1 MIYTVTLNPA
11 WDYYVH
17 VDQLTLGAVNRASYS
32 QVQFGG
38 KGINVSGVLTNLG
51 IENTALGFIAGFTGD
66 AFDESL
72 KKQGYKTDFIKL
84 ENGMTRINVK
94 LKSGDE
100 TEINGS
106 GPEIS
111 ADAIEMLFKKLERL
125 SDGDW
130 LILSGSIPASV
141 KSDIYERIMA
151 KLKDKDIKIV
161 VDATKDLLLNV
172 LKYKPFLIKPNNHEL
187 GEIFGLKLSSDD
199 EIIKY
204 AKILQN
210 DGARNVLISMA
221 GDGAILLTENGEI
234 KKIGVAKGE
243 IVNSVAAG
251 DSMVA
256 GFIAGY
262 IESNNYAEALKMGT
276 ACGGAT
282 AFSQGLCTKAFVEK
296 VYNSL

>member
-1 MIYTVTLNPA
+1 M
-11 WDYYVH
+11 
-17 VDQLTLGAVNRASYS
+17 
-32 QVQFGG
+32 
-38 KGINVSGVLTNLG
+38 
-51 IENTALGFIAGFTGD
+51 
-66 AFDESL
+66 
-72 KKQGYKTDFIKL
+72 YKRL
-84 ENGMTRINVK
+84 
-94 LKSGDE
+94 GDE

-111 ADAIEMLFKKLERL
+111 ADALEMLFKKLERL

>member
-17 VDQLTLGAVNRASYS
+17 VDELTLGAVNRASYS

-210 DGARNVLISMA
+210 DGARNVLVSMA

-282 AFSQGLCTKAFVEK
+282 AFSQGLCTNAFVEK

>member
-1 MIYTVTLNPA
+1 MIYTVTLIPA

-17 VDQLTLGAVNRASYS
+17 VDELTLGAVNRASYS

-111 ADAIEMLFKKLERL
+111 ADALEMLFKKLERL